1 MTDINDYE
9 DDSSVDTNLPVGPSY
24 GSDSEDEDE
33 EYVRPPPPAG
43 QEQDSDDEEGAD
55 DEDDDDDASL
65 APVSD
70 SDEEGDEEDEQ
81 RFRKISRTMKEN
93 ILQEYHTELKFRSSE
108 EVQQMAQVIRNI
120 HGEIVDPFHRTIPL
134 LTKYERARVLGER
147 ARQLEEGAEPFVP
160 VPAEVI
166 DSYTIAEMELKE
178 KAIPFIIERPLP
190 HGGCEF
196 WRLCDLETM

>member
-1 MTDINDYE
+1 
-9 DDSSVDTNLPVGPSY
+9 
-24 GSDSEDEDE
+24 
-33 EYVRPPPPAG
+33 
-43 QEQDSDDEEGAD
+43 
-55 DEDDDDDASL
+55 
-65 APVSD
+65 
-70 SDEEGDEEDEQ
+70 
-81 RFRKISRTMKEN
+81 
-93 ILQEYHTELKFRSSE
+93 
-108 EVQQMAQVIRNI
+108 MAQVIRNI

-196 WRLCDLETM
+196 WRLCDLEFV

>member
-1 MTDINDYE
+1 
-9 DDSSVDTNLPVGPSY
+9 
-24 GSDSEDEDE
+24 
-33 EYVRPPPPAG
+33 
-43 QEQDSDDEEGAD
+43 
-55 DEDDDDDASL
+55 
-65 APVSD
+65 
-70 SDEEGDEEDEQ
+70 
-81 RFRKISRTMKEN
+81 MKEN